1 MLGGA
6 FQHYRYDPEDQN
18 SLSGDQI
25 LSLLEGPAGVMWIGT
40 EEGLNRLN
48 MESGAVTRFSVWD
61 GLPGRMVTCILPE
74 SKSGSGLDAL
84 WLGTTHGITRFNLE
98 NERFQVYTVDDGL
111 QSREFISGACFLTTR
126 GEMLFGS
133 VQGWNAFYPSEVLG
147 FNRPLQVLVTAV
159 KSGGQV
165 VYRGLMGGERLQ
177 FTHRDDLLTFEFAAL
192 DYNDPHRSRY
202 LYQLEGADPD
212 WVDSGERR
220 SAGYSD
226 LKGGSYTFRVRAASG
241 DNDLSES
248 EVSIAVTITPPIWE
262 TPWFRIGVLLLL
274 LGLIAG
280 GYRLRVGQIQRRNL
294 ELERRVAELSQ
305 QVQEAAVREERSRL
319 ARGLHDSVT
328 QSLYSLTLLVEAGRR
343 TLERGDTVQ
352 SLKNLNRV
360 AEIAQQALQEMR
372 LMVFQLRQ
380 PELEKLGLAGAL
392 EHRLEAVERR
402 AGVNARLVVALTQPL
417 QPGIEE
423 DLYWLAQEALNN
435 ALKHSGA
442 EFVIIRLFEQGDCLM
457 LEVRDSSRG
466 FDPEALQGSGGF
478 GQAGMRERAEKLCG
492 QLEVESK
499 LRQGTCVRFT
509 KQGPFSTS

>member
-1 MLGGA
+1 
-6 FQHYRYDPEDQN
+6 
-18 SLSGDQI
+18 
-25 LSLLEGPAGVMWIGT
+25 
-40 EEGLNRLN
+40 
-48 MESGAVTRFSVWD
+48 
-61 GLPGRMVTCILPE
+61 
-74 SKSGSGLDAL
+74 LD
-84 WLGTTHGITRFNLE
+84 
-98 NERFQVYTVDDGL
+98 
-111 QSREFISGACFLTTR
+111 
-126 GEMLFGS
+126 
-133 VQGWNAFYPSEVLG
+133 
-147 FNRPLQVLVTAV
+147 FNRPPQVLVTAV

-165 VYRGLMGGERLQ
+165 VYRDLVGGERLE

-192 DYNDPHRSRY
+192 DYNAPHRSRY
-202 LYQLEGADPD
+202 LYQLEGVDSD
-212 WVDSGERR
+212 WVDSGDRR

-226 LKGGSYTFRVRAASG
+226 LKGGNYTFRVRAASG

-262 TPWFRIGVLLLL
+262 TPWFRVGILLLL

-280 GYRLRVGQIQRRNL
+280 GYRLRVGQIQRRNR

-328 QSLYSLTLLVEAGRR
+328 QSLYSLTLLAEAGRR
-343 TLERGDTVQ
+343 TLERGDTAQ
-352 SLKNLNRV
+352 SQKNLNRV

-402 AGVNARLVVALTQPL
+402 AGVNARLVVDLTQPL

-435 ALKHSGA
+435 ALKHAGA
-442 EFVIIRLFEQGDCLM
+442 ESVIIHLVEHGECLM
-457 LEVRDSSRG
+457 LEIRDSGWG
-466 FDPEALQGSGGF
+466 FDPKTLQGSGGF
-478 GQAGMRERAEKLCG
+478 GLTGMRERTEKLGG

-499 LRQGTCVRFT
+499 LGQGTCVRFT
-509 KQGPFSTS
+509 KQGPFTTG